1 MNICANCKIMTCSW
15 MRHGIPVEGW
25 TATKGVSKR
34 SDSSLKSYNVTTCPY
49 FQKATRKDNMISS
62 AIGAVELEEKIKERA
77 LEDYIKAKLELNKH
91 PHNKEALKN
100 KRDAEEYLSSKGIP
114 LRRFD
119 TILGGCTS
127 MKELRAKMRG
137 ENE

>member
-15 MRHGIPVEGW
+15 MQHGNPVEGW
-25 TATKGVSKR
+25 TATEGVSKR
-34 SDSSLKSYNVTTCPY
+34 SDSSLKSYNVTACPY
-49 FQKATRKDNMISS
+49 FQKATRKDNTISS

-77 LEDYIKAKLELNKH
+77 LEDYIKAKLELNKR
-91 PHNKEALKN
+91 PHDKEALKN
-100 KRDAEEYLSSKGIP
+100 KRDAEEYLNSKGIH

-119 TILGGCTS
+119 IIVSGCTN

>member
-34 SDSSLKSYNVTTCPY
+34 SDSSLKSYNVTACPY

-62 AIGAVELEEKIKERA
+62 TIGAVELEEKIKERA
-77 LEDYIKAKLELNKH
+77 LEDYIKAKLELNKR

-100 KRDAEEYLSSKGIP
+100 KRDAEEYLSSKGIH
-114 LRRFD
+114 LRRL
-119 TILGGCTS
+119 IQS
-127 MKELRAKMRG
+127 
-137 ENE
+137 